1 MASQKVQYLRCAASL
16 SSEKGTGLSLS
27 PGEYAAFLGI
37 CDALIL
43 NFFLCHP
50 KIDFLRVHQKKM
62 MKDPDK
68 YLPHVIS
75 ALIVAILPHL
85 SRLPVWIVVWCLL
98 MWGYELLL
106 LRFQWRRPGRKSLV
120 FLAAAGILGLL
131 AT

>member
-50 KIDFLRVHQKKM
+50 KTDFLRVHQGLTFTLRQSSFSYHIIQKGHKGFSVFASFGRC
-62 MKDPDK
+62 KGGWQHFRKAAFDSVFNNHERPRGK
-68 YLPHVIS
+68 
-75 ALIVAILPHL
+75 ALA
-85 SRLPVWIVVWCLL
+85 
-98 MWGYELLL
+98 YE
-106 LRFQWRRPGRKSLV
+106 QMP
-120 FLAAAGILGLL
+120 
-131 AT
+131 